1 MSKIISNLSALIITF
16 LAILISYNSFAGD
29 ANLMYDK
36 ANKLYRSGNYKEAAA
51 TYETIVKQGNQSASL
66 YYNLGNAYYK
76 QADIP
81 KSILYF
87 EKSLK
92 LIPDD
97 EDVNYNLKLAY
108 ARTIDKI
115 EPLPKLFYEKCIDSF
130 LTFFSPN
137 TWSIIVILFSWLT
150 LGIGIIYL
158 FATTP
163 NMKRN
168 SFMTGLLFICFTLI
182 LYFTAAASDK
192 KINGV
197 KSAIIMDDS
206 VYIKSSPGE
215 RSTNLFVLHGG
226 TKIEILNSVGEWKQI
241 KIANGNSGWILSN
254 QIEVI

>member
-1 MSKIISNLSALIITF
+1 MRKIIFNLSTAILIF
-16 LAILISYNSFAGD
+16 VAILISYSTYAGD

-36 ANKLYRSGNYKEAAA
+36 ANKLYRSGNYKEAA
-51 TYETIVKQGNQSASL
+51 TIYEAIIKQGNHSASL

-76 QADIP
+76 QAEIP

-97 EDVNYNLKLAY
+97 EDANYNLKLAY
-108 ARTIDKI
+108 ARTVDKI
-115 EPLPKLFYEKCIDSF
+115 EPLPKLFYEKWIDAI
-130 LTFFSPN
+130 LTFFSPK
-137 TWSIIVILFSWLT
+137 TWSIITVVFSWLT
-150 LGIGIIYL
+150 LGIGIMYL
-158 FATTP
+158 IALTP

-168 SFMTGLLFICFTLI
+168 SFMTGLLFISFTLV
-182 LYFTAAASDK
+182 LYFTAAAADK

-197 KSAIIMDDS
+197 KSAIIMEDN

-226 TKIEILNSVGEWKQI
+226 TKIEVLNIVGEWKQI
-241 KIANGNSGWILSN
+241 KIANGNSGWILSS